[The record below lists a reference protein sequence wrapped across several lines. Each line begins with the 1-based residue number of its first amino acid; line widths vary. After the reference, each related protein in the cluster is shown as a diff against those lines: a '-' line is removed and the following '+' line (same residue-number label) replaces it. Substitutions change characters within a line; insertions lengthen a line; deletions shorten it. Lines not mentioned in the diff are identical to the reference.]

1 MPGML
6 SSWLWQRLW
15 ITGSRVWKCNSPP
28 FPRWESLTVLFS
40 LAVDHFYQDEVA
52 FGQASGISA
61 KLFSATNHFFIQHV
75 TWHLWCYKLVQEG
88 GHPFHLFTKG
98 SVLMF
103 SEVIY
108 FCFRGQCSFALLLC
122 YQEKSPFEPN
132 TCFPLKRMMGKCL
145 LKSFYLATF
154 LIYKKSL
161 ITQIPRGSVKNIVD
175 QSKKEKEKQSAAF
188 LLPQQGQNHGNVP
201 SRLLDLY
208 SLMES
213 KSRSK

>member
-1 MPGML
+1 ML

-15 ITGSRVWKCNSPP
+15 ITGSRVWKCNSSP

-52 FGQASGISA
+52 FGQASRISA

-88 GHPFHLFTKG
+88 GHPFHLLTKG
-98 SVLMF
+98 SFLMF

-122 YQEKSPFEPN
+122 YQENKSLWAKHLLSFRKNDGEMPFE
-132 TCFPLKRMMGKCL
+132 K
-145 LKSFYLATF
+145 F
-154 LIYKKSL
+154 LFSY
-161 ITQIPRGSVKNIVD
+161 
-175 QSKKEKEKQSAAF
+175 F
-188 LLPQQGQNHGNVP
+188 LNLQKVSYYSDPQRFSQK
-201 SRLLDLY
+201 Y
-208 SLMES
+208 SGP
-213 KSRSK
+213 K